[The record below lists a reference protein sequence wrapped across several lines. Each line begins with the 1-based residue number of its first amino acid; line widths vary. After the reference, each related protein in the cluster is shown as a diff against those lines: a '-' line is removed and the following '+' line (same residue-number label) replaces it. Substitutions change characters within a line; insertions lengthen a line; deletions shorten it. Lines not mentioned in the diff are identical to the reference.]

1 MGRELFNAYPSF
13 ININGKMLP
22 LRDISKRFS
31 SIDDF
36 TFFYA
41 TQIKHNPEKHKEIME
56 ELSAR
61 RSAGEK

>member
-41 TQIKHNPEKHKEIME
+41 TQIGHNPEKHKEIME
-56 ELSAR
+56 LLS
-61 RSAGEK
+61 